1 MAKLNNFWTRLISGA
16 IFTGTLVVSAIFNKY
31 STAFLFGV
39 FTFLGTLEY
48 FKIVRNKDVFI
59 HRGTSLSISL
69 ICYFSI
75 VLSHFFTVPFSP
87 FLVIIPL
94 ITLLLIF
101 EVFRMKEF
109 GFNNIAHGLFPALYI
124 GVPFGLF
131 IASNELLQV
140 EGNQY
145 SAHYTL
151 FFFFTLWSNDTGAYL
166 AGRAFGKT
174 KLYPAISPNKT
185 WEGTIGGAIA
195 AVLIA
200 NLCGYFYQEFNQL
213 VWTLIALLI
222 VVLGSLGDL
231 LESLLKRNFGV
242 KDSGKIMPGHGGLLD
257 RFDSLLLAAPVIYC
271 FLLLLQHLG

>member
-16 IFTGTLVVSAIFNKY
+16 IFTGTLVLSAVLNKY
-31 STAFLFGV
+31 STALLFGI
-39 FTFLGTLEY
+39 FTLIGTWEY
-48 FKIVRNKDVFI
+48 FRIVRNKEVFI
-59 HRGTSLSISL
+59 HRGTSVAISV
-69 ICYFSI
+69 ISYVAI
-75 VLSHFFTVPFSP
+75 VLSHFYDLPFSP

-131 IASNELLQV
+131 IASNELIQIQ
-140 EGNQY
+140 GNNY

-200 NLCGYFYQEFNQL
+200 NLCGYFYEEFNLL
-213 VWTLIALLI
+213 VWTAIALMI
-222 VVLGSLGDL
+222 VVFGSLGDL

-257 RFDSLLLAAPVIYC
+257 RFDSLLLAAPIIYC
-271 FLLLLQHLG
+271 FLLLLQQIG